1 LEAPAAF
8 IDLGARQKTVMAYET
23 ARARIFEFRTHR
35 DRVSEAFASLVETGL
50 ATSHADYRSA
60 LDAAA
65 QARRVHDGLF
75 GEFDVILSP
84 AAAGEAPEGLQAT
97 GDPIYS
103 RGWTLIHAPLLS
115 IPAGVGPNRLP
126 LAVQLVGRVD
136 GDAMLLDAAR
146 WISPRL
152 DPGLAER

>member
-1 LEAPAAF
+1 
-8 IDLGARQKTVMAYET
+8 MAYET
-23 ARARIFEFRTHR
+23 ARARIFEFRAHR
-35 DRVSEAFASLVETGL
+35 DRVSGTFASLVETGL

-65 QARRVHDGLF
+65 EARWVHDRLF

-84 AAAGEAPEGLQAT
+84 AAAAEAPQGLHAT
-97 GDPIYS
+97 GDPLYS
-103 RGWTLIHAPLLS
+103 RGWTLIHAPLIS
-115 IPAGVGPNRLP
+115 VPAGVGPNGLP
-126 LAVQLVGRVD
+126 LAVQLVGRVN

-152 DPGLAER
+152 DPALTEPR